1 MPHFKIEYSAN
12 LDMAVDMTDL
22 CDVVREAA
30 LETGI
35 FPVGGLRVRAVR
47 CEHYSIADD
56 DPDNAFI
63 DIAGKVG
70 VGREERVRKAAAIM
84 MFQRVEKFLEPHFEE
99 RPLALSFEI
108 RELDE
113 NTNMKRNSIHEKLK
127 EKGVV

>member
-12 LDMAVDMTDL
+12 LDMAIDMTDL

-47 CEHYSIADD
+47 CEHYSIADGN
-56 DPDNAFI
+56 PDNAFI

-84 MFQRVEKFLEPHFEE
+84 MFQRVETFLEAHFEE

-127 EKGVV
+127 EKGDV

>member
-1 MPHFKIEYSAN
+1 MPHFTVEYSAN
-12 LDMAVDMTDL
+12 LEMSIDMTDL

-70 VGREERVRKAAAIM
+70 VGREEKVRKAAAIM
-84 MFQRVEKFLEPHFEE
+84 MFQKIEAHLEAHFGE

-108 RELDE
+108 RELDA